1 MIISLCLVAIKRKG
15 DNLFNEGFSIEFI
28 LVQNKICIL

>member
-15 DNLFNEGFSIEFI
+15 DNLFNEGFSSKST
-28 LVQNKICIL
+28 LV